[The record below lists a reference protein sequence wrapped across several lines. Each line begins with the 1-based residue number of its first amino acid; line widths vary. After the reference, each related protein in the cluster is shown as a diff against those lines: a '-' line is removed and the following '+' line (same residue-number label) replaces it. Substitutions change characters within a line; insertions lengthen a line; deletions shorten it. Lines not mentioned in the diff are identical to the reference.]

1 MSVYENAVEEIKSR
15 CNIVDVI
22 GQVVTLK
29 KAGSN
34 YKGVCPFHNEKTPS
48 FVVSESKQIFT
59 CFGCGATGDVFEFVK
74 RYYNLD
80 FNEAL
85 EKLAREYGVTL
96 EHRGGRNTEKKDRL
110 YEINRLAARFFF
122 KSIASA
128 KSPGYRYMTDR
139 GITYEKRKHNRT

>member
-1 MSVYENAVEEIKSR
+1 MSPS
-15 CNIVDVI
+15 
-22 GQVVTLK
+22 K
-29 KAGSN
+29 KRGATTRAFAH
-34 YKGVCPFHNEKTPS
+34 VHNEKTPS

-128 KSPGYRYMTDR
+128 KSPGYRYMMDR
-139 GITYEKRKHNRT
+139 GITYETIKKFGIGYAR